1 MRLYVILNRRT
12 KHEYAITNKL
22 WLARLYYMQRF
33 SVNGELIFISRKSKQ
48 SKSTIIY
55 SGNWLHYFSG
65 YVMSNDELRYINSV
79 LDDAG
84 VGYLRQKYRKP
95 KFKKIIN
102 DVEDDLI
109 KRSIHKCIYQN
120 SEVIDRLNLLT
131 EWEERMR

>member
-1 MRLYVILNRRT
+1 
-12 KHEYAITNKL
+12 
-22 WLARLYYMQRF
+22 
-33 SVNGELIFISRKSKQ
+33 
-48 SKSTIIY
+48 
-55 SGNWLHYFSG
+55 
-65 YVMSNDELRYINSV
+65 MSNDELRYINSV